1 MSTYSI
7 MDSPIGALTIVERDG
22 GLAAIYMGEHR
33 HAPGPETFG
42 ERVEDAL
49 PEVTQQ
55 LREYFDGERTV
66 FDLPLNPVGTEF
78 QRSVWSEMAAIPY
91 GETLTY
97 GDIAAALGR
106 PSASRAVGTAVGR
119 NPIGIV
125 VPCHRV
131 VGSSGKLV
139 GYAGGV
145 DRKEYLL
152 AHERGLTR

>member
-1 MSTYSI
+1 
-7 MDSPIGALTIVERDG
+7 MD
-22 GLAAIYMGEHR
+22 
-33 HAPGPETFG
+33 
-42 ERVEDAL
+42 DAL

-119 NPIGIV
+119 NPISIV

-152 AHERGLTR
+152 AHERGLMR